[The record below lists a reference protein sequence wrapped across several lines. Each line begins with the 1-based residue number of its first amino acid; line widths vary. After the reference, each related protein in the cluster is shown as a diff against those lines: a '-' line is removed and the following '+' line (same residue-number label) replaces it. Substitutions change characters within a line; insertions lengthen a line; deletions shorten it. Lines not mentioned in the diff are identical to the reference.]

1 MAYRVSLLFLQ
12 IPVLGEV
19 CVPLSKA
26 TPTGQLC
33 RQLDQNQ
40 QQQQQQGLGT
50 GGSTVKPPS
59 DQLQS
64 PQDTGL
70 WAQGWHKN
78 LLTLT
83 LASQPHK
90 SPAGRPWGLGAT
102 ARGRVPRALDS
113 DSALAL
119 ARTRHGTS
127 GLSRPLCP
135 LLRTPPR
142 REASGSAPGVPPSPA
157 LGGGA
162 GSGHVEGSPVPP
174 PSPSPAPPPGSKP
187 PTRPPPAESSEP
199 EQGTA
204 RARDRPPP
212 PSCRGCLAVSR
223 TPARCVAFSGQLC
236 GRLDSSGSDSED
248 SSAGGSSDT
257 MDLSFMAAQLP
268 MMGGAFMDSPNED
281 FSTEYSLFNSST
293 NVHAASN
300 GQGQPEEP
308 PRSSNDAVLLW
319 IAIIAT
325 LGNIVVVG
333 VVYAFTF

>member
-1 MAYRVSLLFLQ
+1 MKE
-12 IPVLGEV
+12 LGPREQER
-19 CVPLSKA
+19 LIRED
-26 TPTGQLC
+26 T
-33 RQLDQNQ
+33 LD
-40 QQQQQQGLGT
+40 
-50 GGSTVKPPS
+50 V
-59 DQLQS
+59 
-64 PQDTGL
+64 
-70 WAQGWHKN
+70 
-78 LLTLT
+78 
-83 LASQPHK
+83 
-90 SPAGRPWGLGAT
+90 
-102 ARGRVPRALDS
+102 
-113 DSALAL
+113 
-119 ARTRHGTS
+119 
-127 GLSRPLCP
+127 
-135 LLRTPPR
+135 
-142 REASGSAPGVPPSPA
+142 
-157 LGGGA
+157 
-162 GSGHVEGSPVPP
+162 
-174 PSPSPAPPPGSKP
+174 GSKP
-187 PTRPPPAESSEP
+187 PTRPPPAKSAEP

-204 RARDRPPP
+204 RAPDRPPP
-212 PSCRGCLAVSR
+212 PSCRGCRAVSR

-248 SSAGGSSDT
+248 SSAGGSRDT